1 MCLCLLDCGRTIT
14 PQPCRLPLGSVRC
27 WAFEPPGGLMTRAVS
42 RALQPICTTT
52 ALGKDIVPRLGVAT
66 FERLRE
72 DMVCDGLAAAVN
84 LRHTLQ

>member
-1 MCLCLLDCGRTIT
+1 MLG
-14 PQPCRLPLGSVRC
+14 RLPSGRVKC

-72 DMVCDGLAAAVN
+72 DMVRADELPGVVAS
-84 LRHTLQ
+84 LQTSVDVLTFRGR

>member
-1 MCLCLLDCGRTIT
+1 MLG
-14 PQPCRLPLGSVRC
+14 RLPSGRVKC

-72 DMVCDGLAAAVN
+72 DMVCADESAAVVTP
-84 LRHTLQ
+84 HQTLTDTSS